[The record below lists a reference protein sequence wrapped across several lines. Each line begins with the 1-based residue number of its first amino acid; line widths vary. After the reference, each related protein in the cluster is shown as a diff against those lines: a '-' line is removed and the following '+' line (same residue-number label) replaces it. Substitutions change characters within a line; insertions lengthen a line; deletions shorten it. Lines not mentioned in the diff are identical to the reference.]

1 MPYEVQTPVFEGPF
15 DLLLHLILREQ
26 VDLYEIS
33 LSRIVDAY
41 LVEIEKMESLDL
53 EITTEFLLI
62 AATLVEVEGLG
73 HAWSGGASGQ
83 PFSDASGPDASRMA
97 WAFAAKQF
105 APATR

>member
-1 MPYEVQTPVFEGPF
+1 MPLTNYTRVMPYEVQTPVYEGPF

-41 LVEIEKMESLDL
+41 LVELDKMETLDL

-62 AATLVEVEGLG
+62 AATLVELKCKRLLPE
-73 HAWSGGASGQ
+73 
-83 PFSDASGPDASRMA
+83 DADVDLDDE
-97 WAFAAKQF
+97 FALW
-105 APATR
+105 